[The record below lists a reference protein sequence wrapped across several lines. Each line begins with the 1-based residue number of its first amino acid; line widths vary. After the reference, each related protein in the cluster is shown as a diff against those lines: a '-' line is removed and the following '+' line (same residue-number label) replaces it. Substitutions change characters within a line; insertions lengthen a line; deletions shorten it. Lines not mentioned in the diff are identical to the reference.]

1 MKLLSKEQFFILT
14 MCCTY
19 SEVDQ
24 LAYMLQIPIK
34 RLDFLIMAPIVGM
47 TEESELLF
55 ASHSQPLSNGKRS

>member
-1 MKLLSKEQFFILT
+1 